1 MIKAIFTDT
10 IKKCKSEKYFLSMVD
25 FIDFCRKS
33 HFYKLE
39 KYENVKSQETS
50 NEYKFGVID
59 TIDRTQEKIKRE
71 YIVHNGNISLTTINS
86 ILASVLKELI

>member
-10 IKKCKSEKYFLSMVD
+10 IRKCQSEKYFLSMID

-33 HFYKLE
+33 HFYELVNYE
-39 KYENVKSQETS
+39 KIENQETT
-50 NEYKFGVID
+50 NDYKFGVID

-71 YIVHNGNISLTTINS
+71 YIAHNGNISLTTINS
-86 ILASVLKELI
+86 ILATVLKELI